1 MIDWAAL
8 EATPLAEALRRSTW
22 AYPALEVVHIAAL
35 AAVVG
40 GLRLLLLELR
50 VFGVQ
55 PALPLGPL
63 GRLAVNTALAAFALA
78 AASGTLLFVSAAAE
92 VAANPAFRIKL
103 VLILM
108 AAINALVFHLRDSL
122 RRHDG
127 IARLQAAASLLLW
140 LGVITAGRM
149 IAYV

>member
-40 GLRLLLLELR
+40 GLLLLELR